1 MSKFVRRGVNFNV
14 ENEHQWK
21 LVEWVTRKSPRNFS
35 GFVKSVLYAAMITE
49 EAALEQKRKTADDS
63 ADN

>member
-14 ENEHQWK
+14 ENEHQRK
-21 LVEWVTRKSPRNFS
+21 LVEWITRKSPKNFS

-49 EAALEQKRKTADDS
+49 SQQKRKAADDS
-63 ADN
+63 AKD